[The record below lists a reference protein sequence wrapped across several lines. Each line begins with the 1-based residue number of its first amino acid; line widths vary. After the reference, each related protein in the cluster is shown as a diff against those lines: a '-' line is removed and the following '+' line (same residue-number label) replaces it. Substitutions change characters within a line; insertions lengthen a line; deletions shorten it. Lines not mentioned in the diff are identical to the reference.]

1 MSKKLFCSS
10 GHRAGS
16 VSILLKSEISNC
28 DRSRRYRLFG
38 LQLFGTHLMA
48 NFPLPADLSA
58 GTALT
63 EIHTS
68 IWDLLESSSAGNAP
82 GWRLPVLATLT
93 DDGCEQRTVVLRV
106 VDRDHGALF
115 FHTDIRS
122 SKVEQIRKDG
132 RVSLLFYDHDRS
144 MQLKIRGVASI
155 HQTDEFAHLLWDA
168 GTPASLKMYS
178 APLSPGTQCNSFNH
192 NMTESLLG
200 RLPERH
206 EIEAGR
212 VNFCAIRI
220 VVQSAEW
227 LRLSQSGHLRASFEL
242 IEGRLD
248 SADWIAP

>member
-1 MSKKLFCSS
+1 
-10 GHRAGS
+10 
-16 VSILLKSEISNC
+16 
-28 DRSRRYRLFG
+28 
-38 LQLFGTHLMA
+38 MA
-48 NFPLPADLSA
+48 NFSRPADLSA
-58 GTALT
+58 DTALS

-68 IWDLLESSSAGNAP
+68 IWDLLESSAAGNAP

-93 DDGCEQRTVVLRV
+93 DHGCEQRTVVLRV
-106 VDRDHGALF
+106 VDRDNGALL
-115 FHTDIRS
+115 FHTDVRS

-144 MQLKIRGVASI
+144 VQLKIRGVASI
-155 HQTDEFAHLLWDA
+155 HQTDEFAQSLWEA

-178 APLSPGTQCNSFNH
+178 APLSPGTQCDSFNH
-192 NMTESLLG
+192 NMAESLLG

-206 EIEAGR
+206 EIESGR

-242 IEGRLD
+242 IEGRLK
-248 SADWIAP
+248 STGWIAP

>member
-1 MSKKLFCSS
+1 
-10 GHRAGS
+10 
-16 VSILLKSEISNC
+16 
-28 DRSRRYRLFG
+28 
-38 LQLFGTHLMA
+38 MA
-48 NFPLPADLSA
+48 NFSLPADLSA

-144 MQLKIRGVASI
+144 VQLKIRGVASI

-212 VNFCAIRI
+212 VNFCATR
-220 VVQSAEW
+220 VLVQSAEW

>member
-1 MSKKLFCSS
+1 
-10 GHRAGS
+10 
-16 VSILLKSEISNC
+16 
-28 DRSRRYRLFG
+28 
-38 LQLFGTHLMA
+38 MA
-48 NFPLPADLSA
+48 IFPLPTDLSA
-58 GTALT
+58 DTALS

-68 IWDLLESSSAGNAP
+68 IWDLLESSAAENAP

-93 DDGCEQRTVVLRV
+93 EHGCEQRTVVLRV
-106 VDRDHGALF
+106 VDRAHDALL
-115 FHTDIRS
+115 FHTDVRS
-122 SKVEQIRKDG
+122 SKVEQIQRDA

-155 HQTDEFAHLLWDA
+155 HQEDEFAQSLWDA

-178 APLSPGTQCNSFNH
+178 APLSPGTQCDSFNH
-192 NMTESLLG
+192 NMAESLLG

-220 VVQSAEW
+220 IVQSAEW
-227 LRLSQSGHLRASFEL
+227 LRLSQSGHLRASFAYAD
-242 IEGRLD
+242 GRLV

>member
-1 MSKKLFCSS
+1 
-10 GHRAGS
+10 
-16 VSILLKSEISNC
+16 
-28 DRSRRYRLFG
+28 
-38 LQLFGTHLMA
+38 MA
-48 NFPLPADLSA
+48 IFPLPTDLSA
-58 GTALT
+58 DTALS

-68 IWDLLESSSAGNAP
+68 IWDLLESSAAENAP

-93 DDGCEQRTVVLRV
+93 EHGCEQRTVVLRV
-106 VDRDHGALF
+106 VDRAHDALL
-115 FHTDIRS
+115 FHTDVRS
-122 SKVEQIRKDG
+122 SKVYQIQRDA

-144 MQLKIRGVASI
+144 VQLKIRGVASI
-155 HQTDEFAHLLWDA
+155 HQEDGFAQSLWDA

-178 APLSPGTQCNSFNH
+178 APLSPGTQCDSFNH
-192 NMTESLLG
+192 NMAESLLG

-227 LRLSQSGHLRASFEL
+227 LRLSQSGHLRASFAYAD
-242 IEGRLD
+242 GRLV

>member
-1 MSKKLFCSS
+1 
-10 GHRAGS
+10 
-16 VSILLKSEISNC
+16 
-28 DRSRRYRLFG
+28 
-38 LQLFGTHLMA
+38 MA

-106 VDRDHGALF
+106 VDRDHGALL
-115 FHTDIRS
+115 FHTDVRS

-132 RVSLLFYDHDRS
+132 RVSLLFYDHERS
-144 MQLKIRGVASI
+144 VQLKIRGLASI
-155 HQTDEFAHLLWDA
+155 HQTDEFAQSLWEA

-178 APLSPGTQCNSFNH
+178 APLSPGVKCDSFNH
-192 NMTESLLG
+192 NMSDSLLG
-200 RLPERH
+200 RLPERS

-212 VNFCAIRI
+212 INFCAIR
-220 VVQSAEW
+220 VLVQSAEW
-227 LRLSQSGHLRASFEL
+227 LRLSQPGHLRASFQL
-242 IEGRLD
+242 TEGRLE
-248 SADWIAP
+248 SAGWIAP

>member
-1 MSKKLFCSS
+1 MSRKLCCSS